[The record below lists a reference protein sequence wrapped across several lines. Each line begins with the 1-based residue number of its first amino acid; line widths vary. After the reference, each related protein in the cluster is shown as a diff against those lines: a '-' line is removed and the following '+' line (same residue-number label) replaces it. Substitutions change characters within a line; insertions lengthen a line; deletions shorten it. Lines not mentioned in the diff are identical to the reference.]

1 MTASSQSFP
10 RASDLLTLSRGALM
24 DLLTSGHPIDPRQLD
39 DVEYRGISLGLPSIV
54 EKLTWKKFKKVF
66 HRDPATGVLRG
77 WNVRME
83 QNGLEAPWVPLTKGG
98 KQVTF
103 GHYQVV
109 DPAGYPMPTGCDRG
123 LLIHYG
129 LGGNRRWDATARLR
143 DPIVALHPD
152 RVDLLFGW
160 SYLDL
165 GIKQVPTPSFFSLE
179 RDVPLTHRV
188 DPPRVLVT
196 R

>member
-1 MTASSQSFP
+1 MTAPSQSFP

-24 DLLTSGHPIDPRQLD
+24 DLLTSGHWIDPRKLD

-54 EKLTWKKFKKVF
+54 EQLTWKKFKKVF

-83 QNGLEAPWVPLTKGG
+83 QNGLEADWVPLRKGG
-98 KQVTF
+98 MPVTF

-109 DPAGYPMPTGCDRG
+109 DPAGHRVPTDCDRG

-129 LGGNRRWDATARLR
+129 LGGNRRFDATARMR
-143 DPIVALHPD
+143 DPIVALHSGH
-152 RVDLLFGW
+152 VDLLLGW

-165 GIKQVPTPSFFSLE
+165 GIKRVPTPSFFSLE
-179 RDVPLTHRV
+179 RDIPLTHLI
-188 DPPRVLVT
+188 DPPRPSGS
-196 R
+196 